1 MPTLYGSLSF
11 SLRRLD
17 AHTLRFEIASGLTA
31 KLILRPPLTDALSSV
46 TVNGDSC
53 STFDQDSVTLV
64 NAAAAVICI
73 MSDAIAGTA

>member
-31 KLILRPPLTDALSSV
+31 KLVLCPPLTGALSSV
-46 TVNGDSC
+46 TINGDSC
-53 STFDQDSVTLV
+53 TTFDQDSVTLV

-73 MSDAIAGTA
+73 MSHAVAGAA